1 MAGTSRRK
9 GDAMDAGA
17 VRNSSNHYLKSYG
30 LEEESFAANEE
41 TLEATEYGFEAEG
54 AEDPGTD
61 SYYSEAYGGATEEAN
76 PQLSAP
82 AVLQELRL
90 QEAELSAQLRTQPE
104 NKRLEENLHAVQ
116 FLMKRLVPY
125 GKDAEIPSYMR
136 DEYLQVQLQLR
147 ISHHVSGPLDR
158 IERVSAGIEAALQ
171 GSDLSP
177 ELRRELE
184 ALLPTLSKA
193 KAALELAQD
202 PEAAAQAEAAVENDL
217 LRAEEIFGGYR
228 EEHETMKGELA
239 QAMEDFSM
247 TVKYS
252 QARGYYRLKV
262 AKKLAELKAQFE
274 TGALSLQ
281 EVAQQLQEL
290 ELQLIDGER
299 KTAKEAKK

>member
-1 MAGTSRRK
+1 MN
-9 GDAMDAGA
+9 AGA
-17 VRNSSNHYLKSYG
+17 VRNSSNYYLKSYG

-54 AEDPGTD
+54 AEDLAGL
-61 SYYSEAYGGATEEAN
+61 SYYSEAYGGAAETEDAN

-90 QEAELSAQLRTQPE
+90 QEAELSAQLRAQPE
-104 NKRLEENLHAVQ
+104 NKKLEENLHTVQ
-116 FLMKRLVPY
+116 FLLKRLVPY
-125 GKDAEIPSYMR
+125 GKDAELPAYMR

-158 IERVSAGIEAALQ
+158 IERLSAGFEAALQ
-171 GSDLSP
+171 GPDLPP
-177 ELRRELE
+177 ELRQELE

-202 PEAAAQAEAAVENDL
+202 PESAAQAEAAVENDL

-228 EEHETMKGELA
+228 EEHEAMKSDLT

-247 TVKYS
+247 TIKYS
-252 QARGYYRLKV
+252 EARGYYRLKV
-262 AKKLAELKAQFE
+262 AKKLAKLKAQFE
-274 TGALSLQ
+274 AGELSLQ
-281 EVAQQLQEL
+281 EVAQQLKEL
-290 ELQLIDGER
+290 EFQLIDGER
-299 KTAKEAKK
+299 ETAKEAKEKEK